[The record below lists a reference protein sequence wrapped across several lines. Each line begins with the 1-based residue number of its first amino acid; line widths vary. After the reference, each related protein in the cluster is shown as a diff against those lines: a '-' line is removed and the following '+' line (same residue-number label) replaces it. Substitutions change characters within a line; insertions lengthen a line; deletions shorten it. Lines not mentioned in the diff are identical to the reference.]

1 MARTTA
7 EILLQLEAALPSWA
21 LPLRPV
27 LAGIAAQVAQ
37 VEATGEALVDSTTVE
52 GAEGVWLTLLAKGY
66 GVHRS
71 TAETDATVR
80 LRLQAPPD
88 QLTRPAVLDA
98 ANALL
103 AALTA
108 TEATMIEPWDDGFAD
123 RDAWA
128 DRTILCDQH
137 NSFVLVLPLVGE
149 AVSGSAYLDRDAYM
163 DFDFAGSDGEHPVY
177 EAIRALINDLRA
189 AGVRF
194 WIHIEEE

>member
-27 LAGIAAQVAQ
+27 LAGIAAQLAQ
-37 VEATGEALVDSTTVE
+37 VEATGESLVDFTTVE
-52 GAEGVWLTLLAKGY
+52 GAEGAWLTLLARGY
-66 GVHRS
+66 GVQRA
-71 TAETDATVR
+71 TGETDPSIR
-80 LRLQAPPD
+80 MRLQASPD
-88 QLTRPAVLDA
+88 QLTRPAILGA
-98 ANALL
+98 ANAML
-103 AALTA
+103 AGLTDRQA
-108 TEATMIEPWDDGFAD
+108 SLIEPWDDGFAD

-128 DRTILCDQH
+128 DHTILCDQH

-149 AVSGSAYLDRDAYM
+149 AVTGNAYADRDAYA